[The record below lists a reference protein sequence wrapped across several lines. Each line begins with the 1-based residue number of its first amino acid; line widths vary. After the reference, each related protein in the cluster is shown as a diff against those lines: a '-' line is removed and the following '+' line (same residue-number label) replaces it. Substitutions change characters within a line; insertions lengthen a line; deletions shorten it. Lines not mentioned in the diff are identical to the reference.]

1 MPSPHCC
8 PSRATF
14 FTGLY
19 PSQHG
24 VWNNV
29 AVSNALS
36 HGPFEGVR
44 MFSEDLRDAG
54 YRLYF
59 SGKWH
64 VSSEKGPEAYGFE
77 RVYHTGEY
85 GPWPRRPDDRE
96 WRHYRQPRELDQGA
110 ESRQPGQ
117 ILRPGYPRY
126 LQYGETENPF
136 HDEDVVNA
144 AVEKLK
150 QLDGEEPYFFFVGPL
165 GPHDPYFVPQR
176 FLDLYDPDEIR
187 LPDNFYD
194 DLLDK
199 PALYRRTKNRFSQ
212 LTVQE
217 QKESIR
223 HFYAFC
229 SYEDELFGRI
239 LNQVEQSGQMENT
252 LLLYVSDHGDY
263 IGAHGLWAKGLPCFR
278 EAYHICSM
286 AGGGVVQQAG
296 RTDCSRISLA
306 DWAPTFLEL
315 AGAPARPMEGRS
327 LAGLLRGEPP
337 ANPRTYTYTQT
348 NGNEIY
354 GIQRA
359 VWNDQWKY
367 VFNTFDYDELYDLEK
382 DPGELHNLLHGL
394 ENDEIDASPYG
405 PVVRQLCRA
414 LWDFALQHQ
423 DNCVNPYIMTAL
435 APYGPR
441 ILWQTDPRDQ

>member
-1 MPSPHCC
+1 MPLAPLLSQPC
-8 PSRATF
+8 TF
-14 FTGLY
+14 FTGQY

-29 AVSNALS
+29 DVSNALS

-96 WRHYRQPRELDQGA
+96 WRHYRQPQDLDQGD
-110 ESRQPGQ
+110 ETRQPGQ

-136 HDEDVVNA
+136 HDEDVVNG

-150 QLDGEEPYFFFVGPL
+150 QLDGKEPYFFFVGPL

-367 VFNTFDYDELYDLEK
+367 VFNTFDYDELYNLER

-414 LWDFALQHQ
+414 LWDFAMQHQ

-435 APYGPR
+435 APYGPG

>member
-1 MPSPHCC
+1 MD
-8 PSRATF
+8 
-14 FTGLY
+14 
-19 PSQHG
+19 
-24 VWNNV
+24 
-29 AVSNALS
+29 VSNALS

-85 GPWPRRPDDRE
+85 GTWPRRPDDRE

-165 GPHDPYFVPQR
+165 GSHDPYFVPQR

-306 DWAPTFLEL
+306 DWAPTFL
-315 AGAPARPMEGRS
+315 APARAPS
-327 LAGLLRGEPP
+327 
-337 ANPRTYTYTQT
+337 
-348 NGNEIY
+348 
-354 GIQRA
+354 RA
-359 VWNDQWKY
+359 
-367 VFNTFDYDELYDLEK
+367 
-382 DPGELHNLLHGL
+382 
-394 ENDEIDASPYG
+394 
-405 PVVRQLCRA
+405 
-414 LWDFALQHQ
+414 
-423 DNCVNPYIMTAL
+423 
-435 APYGPR
+435 
-441 ILWQTDPRDQ
+441 

>member
-1 MPSPHCC
+1 M
-8 PSRATF
+8 
-14 FTGLY
+14 
-19 PSQHG
+19 
-24 VWNNV
+24 
-29 AVSNALS
+29 
-36 HGPFEGVR
+36 
-44 MFSEDLRDAG
+44 
-54 YRLYF
+54 
-59 SGKWH
+59 
-64 VSSEKGPEAYGFE
+64 
-77 RVYHTGEY
+77 
-85 GPWPRRPDDRE
+85 
-96 WRHYRQPRELDQGA
+96 
-110 ESRQPGQ
+110 
-117 ILRPGYPRY
+117 
-126 LQYGETENPF
+126 
-136 HDEDVVNA
+136 
-144 AVEKLK
+144 
-150 QLDGEEPYFFFVGPL
+150 
-165 GPHDPYFVPQR
+165 
-176 FLDLYDPDEIR
+176 
-187 LPDNFYD
+187 
-194 DLLDK
+194 
-199 PALYRRTKNRFSQ
+199 
-212 LTVQE
+212 QE

-229 SYEDELFGRI
+229 SYEDEMFGRI

>member
-1 MPSPHCC
+1 MD
-8 PSRATF
+8 
-14 FTGLY
+14 
-19 PSQHG
+19 
-24 VWNNV
+24 
-29 AVSNALS
+29 VSNALS

-77 RVYHTGEY
+77 RVYHTNEY

-96 WRHYRQPRELDQGA
+96 WRHYRQLQGLDQGT

-199 PALYRRTKNRFSQ
+199 LALYRRTKNRFSQ

-239 LNQVEQSGQMENT
+239 LNQVEQSG
-252 LLLYVSDHGDY
+252 
-263 IGAHGLWAKGLPCFR
+263 
-278 EAYHICSM
+278 
-286 AGGGVVQQAG
+286 
-296 RTDCSRISLA
+296 
-306 DWAPTFLEL
+306 
-315 AGAPARPMEGRS
+315 
-327 LAGLLRGEPP
+327 
-337 ANPRTYTYTQT
+337 
-348 NGNEIY
+348 
-354 GIQRA
+354 
-359 VWNDQWKY
+359 
-367 VFNTFDYDELYDLEK
+367 
-382 DPGELHNLLHGL
+382 
-394 ENDEIDASPYG
+394 
-405 PVVRQLCRA
+405 
-414 LWDFALQHQ
+414 
-423 DNCVNPYIMTAL
+423 
-435 APYGPR
+435 
-441 ILWQTDPRDQ
+441 